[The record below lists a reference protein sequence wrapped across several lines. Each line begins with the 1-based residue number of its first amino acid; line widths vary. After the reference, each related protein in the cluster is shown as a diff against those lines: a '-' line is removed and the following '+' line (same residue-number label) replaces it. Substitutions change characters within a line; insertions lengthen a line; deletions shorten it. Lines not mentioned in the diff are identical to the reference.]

1 MWMSYFFHNRL
12 LLNAR
17 LPLIGQKLKR
27 AGKIMYRW
35 TFDSPFLYWAS
46 EPPLFTK
53 KHRMGMQPTWAFT
66 RMWFLARGKLSH
78 DGVCK
83 PERTLES
90 ELALLSF
97 IGYSMRAHAR
107 SDRTLSFL
115 EILGLGALAD
125 WADTPL
131 LRRVKVD
138 LSYQEGCRNPQ
149 VESVPYLAF
158 SSFCSISKKNFS

>member
-90 ELALLSF
+90 ELALISF

-125 WADTPL
+125 WADTPRATFKASEGRSILSRRLSESSSWVSPLFSL
-131 LRRVKVD
+131 LIF
-138 LSYQEGCRNPQ
+138 LQH
-149 VESVPYLAF
+149 
-158 SSFCSISKKNFS
+158 

>member
-1 MWMSYFFHNRL
+1 MSYFFHNRL
-12 LLNAR
+12 LLNAW
-17 LPLIGQKLKR
+17 LPRIGQKLKR

-66 RMWFLARGKLSH
+66 WMWFLARGKLSH

-97 IGYSMRAHAR
+97 IGYSMRAHAW

-125 WADTPL
+125 WL
-131 LRRVKVD
+131 LRVMLDHMRGPKAEHRSSSW
-138 LSYQEGCRNPQ
+138 L
-149 VESVPYLAF
+149 F
-158 SSFCSISKKNFS
+158 SCAGLQSR

>member
-1 MWMSYFFHNRL
+1 MWMSYFLFYAFFHL
-12 LLNAR
+12 LGRSSRELGR
-17 LPLIGQKLKR
+17 SCTDEPLTLPSF
-27 AGKIMYRW
+27 
-35 TFDSPFLYWAS
+35 T

-66 RMWFLARGKLSH
+66 WMWFLARGKLSH

-83 PERTLES
+83 PERTIES

-125 WADTPL
+125 WADTPRATL
-131 LRRVKVD
+131 TFKASEGRSILSRR
-138 LSYQEGCRNPQ
+138 LS
-149 VESVPYLAF
+149 ESSSWVSPLF
-158 SSFCSISKKNFS
+158 SLFIFLQH